1 MADETRNI
9 SRNEENDPFDDGD
22 GRLTASQF
30 VEHLL
35 RDLIV
40 YPFRQGYQM
49 PHPDFAI
56 VYSGASF
63 QADLLKSLL
72 EGKGI
77 RAILA
82 DEFLGRIVP
91 YAVPGGVKV
100 LVANAD
106 VDKARRIV
114 EDFIKDSTA

>member
-1 MADETRNI
+1 MRYE
-9 SRNEENDPFDDGD
+9 
-22 GRLTASQF
+22 
-30 VEHLL
+30 
-35 RDLIV
+35 
-40 YPFRQGYQM
+40 
-49 PHPDFAI
+49 DFSV

-77 RAILA
+77 RDILE

-91 YAVPGGVKV
+91 YAVPGSVKV

-106 VDKARRIV
+106 VDKARRID

>member
-1 MADETRNI
+1 MRYE
-9 SRNEENDPFDDGD
+9 
-22 GRLTASQF
+22 
-30 VEHLL
+30 
-35 RDLIV
+35 
-40 YPFRQGYQM
+40 
-49 PHPDFAI
+49 DFSV

-77 RAILA
+77 RAILE
-82 DEFLGRIVP
+82 DEFLGRMVP

>member
-1 MADETRNI
+1 MRDE
-9 SRNEENDPFDDGD
+9 
-22 GRLTASQF
+22 
-30 VEHLL
+30 
-35 RDLIV
+35 
-40 YPFRQGYQM
+40 
-49 PHPDFAI
+49 DFSV

-77 RAILA
+77 RAILE
-82 DEFLGRIVP
+82 DEFLGRMVP

-100 LVANAD
+100 LVPNAD

-114 EDFIKDSTA
+114 EDFVKDSAT

>member
-40 YPFRQGYQM
+40 YPFRQGDQM
-49 PHPDFAI
+49 AHPDFAI

-77 RAILA
+77 RAILE